1 MERQLVDKK
10 EEEEKNKA
18 QEEADIAL
26 KLSESFQQYAA
37 AAAEKVIAE
46 DAKNKAAS
54 EAAEKSK

>member
-1 MERQLVDKK
+1 MVDKK

-26 KLSESFQQYAA
+26 KLSESVQQYAA
-37 AAAEKVIAE
+37 GAAEKVIAE